1 MDNLLNISNDGQTL
15 ISVSPDATG
24 KIIVPEGIT
33 HINDWVFSG
42 SNVEEVIL
50 PSTLK
55 TFGDRVFE
63 NCSKLC
69 KISIPEGVEELTF
82 CLFRGCMSLWQVTL
96 PKSLSVIGTG
106 SFEYC
111 RNLQNICIPEN
122 VKEIYAN
129 AFGNCTKLNTCILP
143 EGLET
148 IGQGAFEG
156 CISLAN
162 VHLPNTLKCI
172 TWQAFMGCK
181 SLAYVYIPETVSEI
195 GTGVFAGTNAFIEV
209 DEKNINYSSSNG
221 SLYDK
226 KQEILYNYYASTP
239 YCKIESPNTIKKIEG
254 RAFQGINILREI
266 VIKIPVESIS
276 NFPFYGCN
284 NLRTIVLPDGL
295 TKFDG
300 CGACTN
306 LEEIHLP
313 DSIEVIYQCSFEDC
327 TSLRHIKLPKNLKKL
342 GFWHQGQCFHGCTS
356 LESIELNEYL
366 EFIAPSTFAGCENL
380 REISLPSRITS
391 IGYSAFAGCK
401 KLKEIVIP
409 PNVKKVDSDAFKDCI
424 SIEKVVCLANEIE
437 ISSSAFSGCINLR
450 RLELCSFSIS
460 DLFVKFSDC
469 INLEDITYID
479 NTTCHTISVKEIRDS
494 WKEKL
499 KLMSMYYYNM
509 DMNIIPIKGSSKE
522 LMSFKKPYEVDGFS
536 LSLLK
541 QNRLE
546 RKVLMSMSWDFISG
560 IALVLGWNRYQA
572 IDVDNIHNIDK
583 INDIIDS
590 SLASLSLPPNYPW
603 VVKSGSGKGFHI
615 IYISDK
621 VDREID
627 VYPFAPTKDICKNL
641 EVRTGGV
648 LVLPPSIHISGNNY
662 EFLYKEVPT
671 SLPAEI
677 DTNRLNNFLLET
689 CGNVTFNNF
698 TYNGISFDLCEYKKI
713 ESKDYSHTEGR
724 VSHSNDSIEWLSKCD
739 SNHSYNSY
747 AIRLVL
753 GKDIEADKGKAL
765 KYFKLANN
773 DYAFFNIASLM
784 SVGFFCG
791 SPTEVDYYISKINP
805 IKLYSC
811 DHMQGDIEPIDRI
824 REIRKNAEKHA
835 KRGDLFL
842 FFDTETTGVPLNY
855 KAPSSDTQNWPRLV
869 QLAWILTDEE
879 GNRIHMGNLIVKP
892 DGFVIPVDATKVHGI
907 TTQRAKEEG
916 VPLAEAIDQFKADL
930 DVATLIVGHNIEFD
944 KKIVGAEMIRLGM
957 KDELEKK
964 KSYCTMQTSIDFCKI
979 PGKYGYKYPKLQE
992 LYRKLFSKDFE
1003 DAHNALS
1010 DIEATEKC
1018 FWELRKRQ
1026 LI

>member
-1 MDNLLNISNDGQTL
+1 MDNLFNISNDGQTL
-15 ISVSPDATG
+15 IGVSPDITG

-42 SNVEEVIL
+42 STVEEVIL

-55 TFGDRVFE
+55 TFGDRVFD
-63 NCSKLC
+63 NCLKLC
-69 KISIPEGVEELTF
+69 KVSIPEGVNELTF

-96 PKSLSVIGTG
+96 PKSLSVIGTS

-162 VHLPNTLKCI
+162 IHLPNTLKCI

-276 NFPFYGCN
+276 NFPFYGCK
-284 NLRTIVLPDGL
+284 NLRTVVLPDGL

-450 RLELCSFSIS
+450 RLEFCSFSIS

-572 IDVDNIHNIDK
+572 IDVDNIHNVEK
-583 INDIIDS
+583 VPEIIES
-590 SLASLSLPPNYPW
+590 SLVSLGLPSNYPW

-615 IYISDK
+615 IYFSDK
-621 VDREID
+621 VDRDVD
-627 VYPFAPTKDICKNL
+627 VYPFAPAKDLYKNL

-648 LVLPPSIHISGNNY
+648 LVLPPSIHTSGNNY
-662 EFLYKEVPT
+662 EFLYNEIPT

-677 DTNRLNNFLLET
+677 DTNRLNNYLLET
-689 CGNVTFNNF
+689 CGNVTFHEY
-698 TYNGISFDLCEYKKI
+698 TYNDVSFKLCEFKKI
-713 ESKDYSHTEGR
+713 ESKDYSNKDGR
-724 VSHSNDSIEWLSKCD
+724 VSHSNDSIEWLSKCE
-739 SNHSYNSY
+739 SNNSYNSY

-753 GKDIEADKGKAL
+753 GKDIIADKNKAL

-773 DYAFFNIASLM
+773 DYALFNIASLM
-784 SVGFFCG
+784 SVGFFYG
-791 SPTEVDYYISKINP
+791 SLTEVDYYISKIDP

-811 DHMQGDIEPIDRI
+811 DHRQDDIEPIDRI
-824 REIRKNAEKHA
+824 REIRENAK
-835 KRGDLFL
+835 KYTINRDVYL
-842 FFDTETTGVPLNY
+842 FFDTETTGVPMNY
-855 KAPSSDTQNWPRLV
+855 KAPSSDIQNWPRLV
-869 QLAWILTDEE
+869 QLAWILTDDK
-879 GNRIHMGNLIVKP
+879 GNEIHSGNLIVRP
-892 DGFVIPVDATKVHGI
+892 DEFEIPTDAAKVHGI
-907 TTQRAKEEG
+907 TTEVAMREG
-916 VPLAEAIDQFKADL
+916 IPLSEAIDQFIEDL
-930 DVATLIVGHNIEFD
+930 NTARYIVGHNVDFD

-957 KDELEKK
+957 EDIMDSK
-964 KSYCTMQTSIDFCKI
+964 KSYCTMQSSIDFCKI

-992 LYRKLFSKDFE
+992 LYKKLFGTEFDNAH
-1003 DAHNALS
+1003 DAMS

-1018 FWELRKRQ
+1018 FWELKKRK